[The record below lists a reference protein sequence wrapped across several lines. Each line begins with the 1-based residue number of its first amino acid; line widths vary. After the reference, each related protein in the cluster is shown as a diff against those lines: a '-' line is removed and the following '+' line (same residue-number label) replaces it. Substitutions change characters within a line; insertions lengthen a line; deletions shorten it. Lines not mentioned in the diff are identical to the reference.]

1 MATQETQSS
10 WTGKAKLA
18 AFILI
23 AAALLLT
30 LRVLPV
36 DALVGALKTW
46 IEGLGFWGP
55 VIFAGIYAV
64 WTVAFLPGSVLTLA
78 GGAIFGLWTGA
89 AAVIVGASIGAGL
102 AFLIARYAAR
112 EKVERMTRE
121 SPKLKAVYDAIG
133 EGGWKIVAMLRLSP
147 ALPFNVQNYFYGVTS
162 IGFWPCFIATTIFI
176 TPGTFMFVYFGHVAG
191 LAASGGGETTL
202 AEWALRGVGLAATIA
217 VTVYITKLANKKLAE
232 QTSIEATTEEPK
244 EEKSAAAPAS
254 PASAAVW
261 LVVAVLMLAGAAY
274 ANVNSQK
281 IQGLF
286 GPPPVETAEAY
297 ERKADGPDVDHA
309 TFDALLQ
316 AFVDEEGYVDYD
328 GLAERADELD
338 AYLATLAEAPFEA
351 MGRDQ
356 KLALLINAYNAFTL
370 RLMLDHP
377 DVDSIRD
384 IPAEDRWDGVRWN
397 LGGRTLSLNQIE
409 HEEIRPKF
417 AEPRIHFAVVCASV
431 GCPPLRSEAFTAER
445 LEEQLESQAEYVHQN
460 DRWFYYEPGDE
471 VVEFTQLY
479 SWYGGDF
486 EQSAGTVLDFAA
498 RYSADLRA
506 ALDGGVTPA
515 IEWLDYDW
523 SINEQ

>member
-1 MATQETQSS
+1 MATDNGRSS
-10 WTGKAKLA
+10 WTGKVKLA
-18 AFILI
+18 AFAFI
-23 AAALLLT
+23 AIAVVLM
-30 LRVLPV
+30 LRILPV
-36 DALVGALKTW
+36 DALVGALKGW
-46 IEGLGFWGP
+46 IEGLGVWGP

-191 LAASGGGETTL
+191 LAASGGGQTTL

-232 QTSIEATTEEPK
+232 QTSIAPASEAPK
-244 EEKSAAAPAS
+244 EEQPAAAPAS
-254 PASAAVW
+254 AASALTWV
-261 LVVAVLMLAGAAY
+261 VVAALCVAGAAY
-274 ANVNSQK
+274 ANVNPQA
-281 IQGLF
+281 IRGLF

-297 ERKADGPDVDHA
+297 ERKAGGLDIDHSS
-309 TFDALLQ
+309 FSALL
-316 AFVDEEGYVDYD
+316 AEYVNNEGYVDYK
-328 GLAERADELD
+328 GLAGRVDELD
-338 AYLATLAEAPFEA
+338 AYVTTLGSAPFDA

-370 RLMLDHP
+370 RLMLDNP
-377 DVDSIRD
+377 NVDSIRD
-384 IPAEDRWDGVRWN
+384 IPSANRWDAVRWN
-397 LGGRTLSLNQIE
+397 LAGRTLSLNQIE

-431 GCPPLRSEAFTAER
+431 GCPPLRNEAFTAER
-445 LEEQLESQAEYVHQN
+445 LERQLESQAEFVHAH
-460 DRWFYYEPGDE
+460 DRWFHYQAGDD
-471 VVEFTQLY
+471 VVEVTQLY
-479 SWYGGDF
+479 DWYSGDF
-486 EQSAGTVLDFAA
+486 VQHAGSVLEFAA
-498 RYSADLRA
+498 RYSADLRT
-506 ALDGGVTPA
+506 ALDSGADPD
-515 IEWLDYDW
+515 IKWLDYDW
-523 SINEQ
+523 SINAQ

>member
-1 MATQETQSS
+1 MATQATQSS
-10 WTGKAKLA
+10 WTGKVKLA
-18 AFILI
+18 ALVLI
-23 AAALLLT
+23 AAAVLLM

-202 AEWALRGVGLAATIA
+202 AEWALRAVGLAATIA

-232 QTSIEATTEEPK
+232 QTSIAATNEEPK
-244 EEKSAAAPAS
+244 EEQPAAAPAS
-254 PASAAVW
+254 PRSA
-261 LVVAVLMLAGAAY
+261 VAWAAAAALMLAGAAY
-274 ANVNSQK
+274 ANVNSQA
-281 IQGLF
+281 IRGLF
-286 GPPPVETAEAY
+286 GPPPVETTEAY
-297 ERKADGPDVDHA
+297 ERKTGGPDVDHSR
-309 TFDALLQ
+309 FDALLNE
-316 AFVDEEGYVDYD
+316 FVDEEGYVDYD
-328 GLAERADELD
+328 GLAEQSGELD
-338 AYLATLAEAPFEA
+338 AYLTTLAKAPFEE

-370 RLMLDHP
+370 RLMLDNP
-377 DVDSIRD
+377 SVGSIRD
-384 IPAEDRWDGVRWN
+384 IPSEQRWDGVRWN
-397 LGGRTLSLNQIE
+397 LGGNTLSLNQIE

-431 GCPPLRSEAFTAER
+431 GCPPLRAEAFTAER
-445 LEEQLESQAEYVHQN
+445 LEEQLEGQAKFVHRH
-460 DRWFYYEPGDE
+460 DRWFYYQAGDE
-471 VVEFTQLY
+471 VVELTQLY

-486 EQSAGTVLDFAA
+486 EQQAGTVLEFAA
-498 RYSADLRA
+498 RYSDDLRT
-506 ALDGGVTPA
+506 ALEGGVTPQ

-523 SINEQ
+523 SINAQ